1 MKGYSTSEVA
11 KLLGL
16 TPSRVRSYVRAGF
29 LSPERGSAGRLTF
42 SFQDLVFL
50 RTATSLL
57 SARVAPRRIRKAL
70 RRLREQLPEG
80 RPLAGV
86 RIAMEGSR
94 IVVADGARRWQ
105 PDSGQIL
112 FDFGVADLAKK
123 VAPVVR
129 RAFRVAQQE
138 AQEEGPEFSA
148 DDWYE
153 WGCELEP
160 GSPGEAIA
168 AYRRALSLDPSHPDA
183 HVNLGRLLHEA
194 GDAAAAEPH
203 YAAALAARPDDGIA
217 AFNLGVALEDMGR
230 LPEALLAYQKAVRI
244 DPRNADGHF
253 NAATLAEK
261 LGRPTEALRHLASY
275 RKLTRE

>member
-1 MKGYSTSEVA
+1 VKGYSTSEVA

-16 TPSRVRSYVRAGF
+16 TPSRIRSYVRAGF
-29 LSPERGSAGRLTF
+29 LSPERDASGRLTF

-50 RTATSLL
+50 RTASSLL

-80 RPLAGV
+80 RSLAAL

-94 IVVADGARRWQ
+94 IVVADGNRRWQ

-129 RAFRVAQQE
+129 RAFREAQQN
-138 AQEEGPEFSA
+138 GTEFSA

-168 AYRRALSLDPSHPDA
+168 AYRRALSLDPAHPDA

-194 GDAAAAEPH
+194 GDAAAAEAH
-203 YAAALAARPDDGIA
+203 YEAALEARPDDAIA
-217 AFNLGVALEDMGR
+217 AFNLGVALEDQNK
-230 LPEALLAYQKAVRI
+230 LPEARLAYVKATRL
-244 DPRNADGHF
+244 DPSNADAHF
-253 NAATLAEK
+253 NAASLAEK
-261 LGRPTEALRHLASY
+261 LGRPAEALRHLASY
-275 RKLTRE
+275 RKLTRG

>member
-1 MKGYSTSEVA
+1 LKGYSTSEVA

-16 TPSRVRSYVRAGF
+16 TPSRIRSYVRSGF
-29 LSPERGSAGRLTF
+29 LSPDRGVSGRLTF

-50 RTATSLL
+50 RTASSLL
-57 SARVAPRRIRKAL
+57 SARVAPRRVRRAL
-70 RRLREQLPEG
+70 RKLRDQLPEG
-80 RPLAGV
+80 RSLAAV

-94 IVVADGARRWQ
+94 IVVADGSRQWQ

-129 RAFRVAQQE
+129 RAFREAQQN
-138 AQEEGPEFSA
+138 GTEFSA

-168 AYRRALSLDPSHPDA
+168 AYRRALSLDPAHPDA

-203 YAAALAARPDDGIA
+203 YAAALAARPGDSTA

-230 LPEALLAYQKAVRI
+230 LPEALLSYQKAVRI
-244 DPRNADGHF
+244 DPENADAHF
-253 NAATLAEK
+253 NAASLAEK
-261 LGRPTEALRHLASY
+261 LGRPAEALRHLRTY
-275 RKLTRE
+275 RKLTQPG